1 MQRDNNNNKGFTI
14 LEITCSMAIIFVL
27 LALVAPGLVGYLHTA
42 KTTRVNADAK
52 SIYTATMATDF
63 MDAVKLENIAG
74 DTVEIDGVEYIYKYK
89 LDLTDPD
96 NVKILE
102 KLTGIEN
109 IDTSKVYIEYE

>member
-1 MQRDNNNNKGFTI
+1 MRRDDNKGFTL
-14 LEITCSMAIIFVL
+14 LEITCDVTIIFVL
-27 LALVAPGLVGYLHTA
+27 LMFIAPNLKGYIHTA

-63 MDAVKLENIAG
+63 VDAVKLESITG

-89 LDLTDPD
+89 LALTDPD